1 MFFRSTSI
9 APDVLRKSVDSPV
22 VDASAD
28 ARHDL
33 PMSNSRPMRAAIV
46 AALAVAAILAAACA
60 RNQGG
65 GTGVALAPP
74 FAPPP
79 LWVDLEPGA
88 YAVRLDTLMRRAP
101 AKTGWADA
109 GRPVQ
114 ITIWSPASARGTPLT
129 YRDYI
134 ALTANQATLVR
145 ATPEGSAAAVQRL
158 TGFVTQNGSSA
169 AAVEQWLD
177 MPVAASWDAPLA
189 DRRFPL
195 VIIAE
200 GNYHSA
206 YNQAVLGEYLASHG
220 YVVATSPSPL
230 VLEEV
235 ADSTPLIARAR
246 RQGADIEY
254 VVDATGRRSDVDTTR
269 IGVVAH
275 SFGARAAFVA
285 VMDGAPF
292 RTFVSLDGGIAN
304 KLGADWLDG
313 TALDSAELRM
323 PVLHIYQDKDETVQ
337 PDFTRL
343 RRWHGADR
351 TLVRVDD
358 MYHPYFTALGFVA
371 AVDTALHVAPAVP
384 QLAAKVSGVVELTA
398 AFLDATLRNR
408 RVVAPAFPFAQP
420 PLFTVEHL
428 PAGQ

>member
-1 MFFRSTSI
+1 
-9 APDVLRKSVDSPV
+9 
-22 VDASAD
+22 
-28 ARHDL
+28 
-33 PMSNSRPMRAAIV
+33 MSNARGIRWRLLAAV
-46 AALAVAAILAAACA
+46 AVAAFVAACA
-60 RNQGG
+60 RKQGG
-65 GTGVALAPP
+65 GIGVALAPP
-74 FAPPP
+74 FAAPP
-79 LWVDLEPGA
+79 LWVELEPGA

-101 AKTGWADA
+101 AKAGWAVG

-134 ALTANQATLVR
+134 ALTANQASLAP
-145 ATPEGSAAAVQRL
+145 ATPEASAAAVQHL
-158 TGFVTQNGSSA
+158 TGFVTSNGSSA
-169 AAVEQWLD
+169 EAVEQWLD
-177 MPVAASWDAPLA
+177 MPVAASWNAPLA
-189 DRRFPL
+189 ERRFPL
-195 VIIAE
+195 VIIAQ

-235 ADSTPLIARAR
+235 ADSTSLITRAR

-254 VVDATGRRSDVDTTR
+254 VVDAVRQRSDVDTTR

-292 RTFVSLDGGIAN
+292 RSFVSLDGGIAN

-337 PDFTRL
+337 PDFARI
-343 RRWHGADR
+343 RSWHAADR
-351 TLVRVDD
+351 TLVHVDD

-371 AVDTALHVAPAVP
+371 SVDTALHVAPAVP
-384 QLAAKVSGVVELTA
+384 QLGLKVSGVVELTA
-398 AFLDATLRNR
+398 VFLDATLRNR
-408 RVVAPAFPFAQP
+408 REVAPPFPFARP
-420 PLFTVEHL
+420 PLFEVERI
-428 PAGQ
+428 PAGR

>member
-1 MFFRSTSI
+1 
-9 APDVLRKSVDSPV
+9 LLV
-22 VDASAD
+22 VDASDD

-33 PMSNSRPMRAAIV
+33 RMSKTRTLRRAAFTTLTF
-46 AALAVAAILAAACA
+46 AAVFATACA

-65 GTGVALAPP
+65 GIGVAIAPP
-74 FAPPP
+74 IAPPP
-79 LWVDLEPGA
+79 LWIDLEPGA

-101 AKTGWADA
+101 EKTGWAAA

-114 ITIWSPASARGTPLT
+114 VTIWSPATARGTPLT

-134 ALTANQATLVR
+134 ALTANQASLAP
-145 ATPEGSAAAVQRL
+145 ATAEASAAAVQRL
-158 TGFVTQNGSSA
+158 TSFVTANGSSA

-189 DRRFPL
+189 THRFPL
-195 VIIAE
+195 VVIAQ
-200 GNYHSA
+200 GNFHSA

-230 VLEEV
+230 VLEQA
-235 ADSTPLIARAR
+235 ADSTSVITRAR
-246 RQGADIEY
+246 RQAADIEY
-254 VVDATGRRSDVDTTR
+254 VIDAMRTRTDVDTTR

-285 VMDGAPF
+285 AMDGAPF
-292 RTFVSLDGGIAN
+292 RSFVSLDGGIAN

-313 TALDSAELRM
+313 TALASAELRM
-323 PVLHIYQDKDETVQ
+323 PVLHVYQDKDEAVQ

-343 RRWHGADR
+343 RSWHAADR
-351 TLVRVDD
+351 TLVHVDD

-371 AVDTALHVAPAVP
+371 AVDTALHVAPKVP
-384 QLAAKVSGVVELTA
+384 DLGRKVSGVVELTA
-398 AFLDATLRNR
+398 TFLDATLRNR
-408 RVVAPAFPFAQP
+408 RAVAPAFPFAQP
-420 PLFTVEHL
+420 PLFTIERI
-428 PAGQ
+428 PAAN

>member
-1 MFFRSTSI
+1 M
-9 APDVLRKSVDSPV
+9 
-22 VDASAD
+22 VDAAPA

-33 PMSNSRPMRAAIV
+33 RMSNARPRIRPPLL
-46 AALAVAAILAAACA
+46 AALAAAAVLAVSCA

-65 GTGVALAPP
+65 GIGVAVGPP
-74 FAPPP
+74 IAAPP
-79 LWVDLEPGA
+79 LWIDLEPGA

-101 AKTGWADA
+101 EKAGWAAA

-114 ITIWSPASARGTPLT
+114 VTIWSPATARGTPLT

-134 ALTANQATLVR
+134 ALTANQSSLAP
-145 ATPEGSAAAVQRL
+145 ATPEASAAAVQRL
-158 TGFVTQNGSSA
+158 TALVTSNGSSA
-169 AAVEQWLD
+169 AAVEQWFD

-189 DRRFPL
+189 SRRFPL
-195 VIIAE
+195 VIIAQ
-200 GNYHSA
+200 GNFHSA

-230 VLEEV
+230 VLEEI
-235 ADSTPLIARAR
+235 ADSTSLITRAR
-246 RQGADIEY
+246 RQAADIEY
-254 VVDATGRRSDVDTTR
+254 VVDVMRSRTDVDTTR

-292 RTFVSLDGGIAN
+292 RSFVSLDGGIAN

-313 TALDSAELRM
+313 TALATAELRM
-323 PVLHIYQDKDETVQ
+323 PVLHVYQDKDETVQ

-343 RRWHGADR
+343 RSWHAADR
-351 TLVRVDD
+351 TLVHVDD

-371 AVDTALHVAPAVP
+371 AVDTALHVAPKVP
-384 QLAAKVSGVVELTA
+384 DLGRKVSGVVELTA
-398 AFLDATLRNR
+398 TFLDATLRNR
-408 RVVAPAFPFAQP
+408 RAVAPAFPFAQP
-420 PLFTVEHL
+420 PLFTIERM
-428 PAGQ
+428 PAAN